1 MPYVAAHEVVDTA
14 GATLEEVA
22 ARHGPPP
29 FRVPLIASPAIR
41 VVLWGWPAGHAT
53 VPHRH
58 PRAEELFHVLAGR
71 AVFTFAGEPE
81 RTAGPGTVLVAPR
94 GVAHAIRVAGDEP
107 LLMLIAVAPNED
119 APDETI
125 APDGTIKPADLTG

>member
-1 MPYVAAHEVVDTA
+1 MPHVEAHEIIQA
-14 GATLEEVA
+14 EGATLQDLA

-58 PRAEELFHVLAGR
+58 PRAEEMFHVLAGH
-71 AVFTFAGEPE
+71 AVFAFAGQPE
-81 RTAGPGTVLVAPR
+81 RTVGPGEVLVAPR
-94 GVAHAIRVAGDEP
+94 GVAHAIRVVGKEP
-107 LLMLIAVAPNED
+107 FLMLIAVAPNED

-125 APDGTIKPADLTG
+125 EPADLSG

>member
-1 MPYVAAHEVVDTA
+1 MPYVADHEVVA
-14 GATLEEVA
+14 HQRATLDEIA

-58 PRAEELFHVLAGR
+58 PRAEEMFHVLAGR
-71 AVFTFAGEPE
+71 AAFTFAGDLE
-81 RTAGPGTVLVAPR
+81 RTAGPGSVLVARR
-94 GVAHAIRVAGDEP
+94 GVVHAIRVVGDEP
-107 LLMLIAVAPNED
+107 FLMLIAVAPNED
-119 APDETI
+119 ATDETI
-125 APDGTIKPADLTG
+125 EPADLAG